1 MIKRFTL
8 FALALCSVT
17 GAFAHPLGI
26 FSINRYTRLELRR
39 GEITLHYVM
48 DVAEIPAT
56 QEIRS
61 IDRNHDGV
69 PDESECSEYS
79 RKKIAELIQ
88 GMTVSIDGAPV
99 LLRPG
104 PYDISFPPGQG
115 GLRTLR
121 LSFKLE
127 GAARADSADHLLTF
141 QDLNFAGGRGWKEI
155 VATAA
160 SGSMILRSTVPESD
174 MTNEL
179 RSYPAGSLE
188 DPLSVSFADVRFGVG
203 TRGTGGVAASSS
215 IGAGFIVRAKDS
227 FAELVSARELSL
239 PVILFSLL
247 VAMFLGAGHAL
258 TPGHGKTVVAAYL
271 VGSRGTARHAAFLG
285 LTVTATHTVGVFAL
299 GFIAM
304 FASQYILPGDLYPWL
319 SLASGL
325 IVVFIGVSLLTTRI
339 RAARGNHPQ
348 DGHPHSHAHSHA
360 HTDGESDHVH
370 GPGTHSHLPPG
381 VDGSPVTWKK
391 LAALGISGGLLPC
404 PSALV
409 VLLSAIA
416 LGRIGFG
423 LLLIVAFSA
432 GLAGVLTG
440 IGLLMVHAKRLFERF
455 SPTGPVLLW
464 LPVFSALVVSL
475 IGVVMSIQA
484 AGLTGIAGLIST
496 ASLSGMLGT
505 ASFSILAL
513 GFTLGLKHA
522 LDADHLVAVSTIVSG
537 RRGILGSSIVGGL
550 WGLGHTLS
558 LVAVGLLVI
567 ALHIQIPEKVAM
579 GMEFTVALML
589 VILGLN
595 VLRSM
600 RKGHTHSHAHG
611 GVSHVHPH
619 AHDHEESHLRTAG
632 TAPLKEGLTG
642 GKRSVFIGMVH
653 GLAGSAALM
662 LVVLT
667 TIPSAGLA
675 MSYIAI
681 FGLGSVGGMMLMSTL
696 LGLPFALTARKFES
710 LNSVIRGVS
719 GAVSVGFGLF
729 LVWQIGITQGL
740 FL

>member
-1 MIKRFTL
+1 MIMRL
-8 FALALCSVT
+8 ILLALALCPLS
-17 GAFAHPLGI
+17 GASAHPLGI
-26 FSINRYTRLELRR
+26 FSVNRYTRIELRG
-39 GEITLHYVM
+39 GEIKLHYVM

-56 QEIRS
+56 QEIGS

-69 PDESECSEYS
+69 PDTMECREYS
-79 RKKIAELIQ
+79 REKIAGLIR
-88 GMTVSIDGAPV
+88 GMNLSIDGVPV
-99 LLRPG
+99 PLRPG
-104 PYDISFPPGQG
+104 AYDISFPPGQG
-115 GLRTLR
+115 GLRTVR
-121 LSFKLE
+121 LSFRLD
-127 GAARADSADHLLTF
+127 GAATADSADHLLMF
-141 QDLNFAGGRGWKEI
+141 QDVNFADGRGWKEI

-160 SGSMILRSTVPESD
+160 NGSRILRSTVPETD
-174 MTNEL
+174 LTNEL
-179 RSYPAGSLE
+179 RIYPAERLG
-188 DPLSVSFADVRFGVG
+188 DPLSVSQAEVRFGPGVREAG
-203 TRGTGGVAASSS
+203 DVTESASAGGDV
-215 IGAGFIVRAKDS
+215 ITRAKDS
-227 FAELVSARELSL
+227 FAQLVSTRDLSY
-239 PVILFSLL
+239 PVMMFSLL
-247 VAMFLGAGHAL
+247 IAMFLGAGHAL

-271 VGSRGTARHAAFLG
+271 VGSRGTAKHAAFLG
-285 LTVTATHTVGVFAL
+285 LTVTATHTAGVFAL

-325 IVVFIGVSLLTTRI
+325 IVVFIGMSLLTSRI
-339 RAARGNHPQ
+339 RGARGDHQ
-348 DGHPHSHAHSHA
+348 HDGHEHRHLQ
-360 HTDGESDHVH
+360 TEGKGDHVH
-370 GPGTHSHLPPG
+370 GEGTHSHIPTG
-381 VDGSPVTWKK
+381 SDGRPVTWKK

-440 IGLLMVHAKRLFERF
+440 IGLLMVYAKRLFERF
-455 SPTGPVLLW
+455 STTGPIVRW
-464 LPVFSALVVSL
+464 LPVFSAAIVSV
-475 IGVVMSIQA
+475 IGAVMSVQA
-484 AGLTGIAGLIST
+484 AGLTPIAGLIS
-496 ASLSGMLGT
+496 AALMSRVFGT

-558 LVAVGLLVI
+558 LLIVGLLVI
-567 ALHIQIPEKVAM
+567 ALHIRIPEKAAM
-579 GMEFTVALML
+579 GMEFTVAIML

-595 VLRSM
+595 VLRTM
-600 RKGHTHSHAHG
+600 RKGRMHAHTHTHGALTHIHDHAHG
-611 GVSHVHPH
+611 ALS
-619 AHDHEESHLRTAG
+619 
-632 TAPLKEGLTG
+632 G

-675 MSYIAI
+675 MIYIGV
-681 FGLGSVGGMMLMSTL
+681 FGFGSVGGMMLMSTL
-696 LGLPFALTARKFES
+696 LGLPFALTARRFES
-710 LNSVIRGVS
+710 FNSVIRGIS

-729 LVWQIGITQGL
+729 LAWQIGIMQGL